1 MLLGGFDGMHLG
13 HRKLLA
19 KANSYGLPV
28 GVMTIVGGKD
38 TANVFTFAERERIF
52 RRLGIDFVFEL
63 PFSEIKSLS
72 PDEFLTLLCKEFSP
86 KAFVCGEDFRF
97 GKGAAGTPT
106 MLKESTRVRVDV
118 ESLVESNGEK
128 VSTTAIKQALALGD
142 LERANTLLGEEFFL
156 LGEVVAGR
164 KIGRTLGFPTANI
177 VYPKGK
183 YPLKKGVYE
192 TRVNFGG
199 VTYRGITNYGARP
212 TFSDEQVCAETYLD
226 GFSGDLYGKT
236 LEVRFVRFLRE
247 IKKFDGAEGL
257 KKQLQEDIRRV
268 REND

>member
-13 HRKLLA
+13 HRKLLEKA
-19 KANSYGLPV
+19 KSYGLPV

-38 TANVFTFAERERIF
+38 TENLFTFAERERIF

-63 PFSEIKSLS
+63 PFSEIKPLS
-72 PDEFLTLLCKEFSP
+72 PDEFLALLCKEFSP

-97 GKGAAGTPT
+97 GKGAAGTSA

-118 ESLVESNGEK
+118 ESLVAINGEK
-128 VSTTAIKQALALGD
+128 VSTTAIKEALSLGD
-142 LERANTLLGEEFFL
+142 LKRANTLLGEAFFL
-156 LGEVVAGR
+156 LGEVVLGR

-177 VYPKGK
+177 VYPNGK

-192 TRVNFGG
+192 TRVEVDG
-199 VTYRGITNYGARP
+199 VTYKGVTNYGARP
-212 TFSDEQVCAETYLD
+212 TFLDERVLTETYVD

-236 LEVRFVRFLRE
+236 LEVRFIRFLRE
-247 IKKFDGAEGL
+247 IKKFDGTEAL
-257 KKQLQEDIRRV
+257 QRQLQEDIRRV